1 MAHFAQLDD
10 DNTVLDVMKISDDY
24 EDWGED
30 YINNVCMIPGRW
42 IKTSYNT
49 IHNKNLAGGT
59 PFRGNYASIG
69 GKYDPVRDVFV
80 IKKPYPSWVLNET
93 TYTWEAPVPFPDLIV
108 IPEEMVYTGVP
119 GKVLVK
125 QHAYIWNENIVNW
138 ELRYLEKI
146 IDVPLD

>member
-1 MAHFAQLDD
+1 
-10 DNTVLDVMKISDDY
+10 
-24 EDWGED
+24 
-30 YINNVCMIPGRW
+30 MIPCRW

-49 IHNKNLAGGT
+49 IHNKHLAGGT

-93 TYTWEAPVPFPDLIV
+93 TYTWEAPIPFPNLTV
-108 IPEEMVYTGVP
+108 IPEEMSYTGVP

>member
-10 DNTVLDVMKISDDY
+10 DNTVLDIMKISDDY
-24 EDWGED
+24 EDYGED
-30 YINNVCMIPGRW
+30 FINNVCMIPGRW

-49 IHNKNLAGGT
+49 INGKHLFGGT

-69 GKYDPVRDVFV
+69 GGYDPIKDIFFF
-80 IKKPYPSWVLNET
+80 KKPYPSWILNDT
-93 TYTWEAPVPFPDLIV
+93 THVWEAPVPFPTLTV

-125 QHAYIWNENIVNW
+125 KHGYIWNEDIVNW
-138 ELRYLEKI
+138 ELKYLEKI